1 MEHEGDRGTAP
12 DDRAYLEA
20 EVVSDRLRAGA
31 REDDPITR
39 DAIALLG
46 REFRA
51 AAFGDASSGSRSGR

>member
-31 REDDPITR
+31 PEDDPITR
-39 DAIALLG
+39 DAIAVLG
-46 REFRA
+46 KGFRA
-51 AAFGDASSGSRSGR
+51 AAGGAHSSGSRPGR